1 MPWITDKVFSGS
13 TLLKCYLVKNYAFVV
28 NGLTYTVSLYTS
40 QESGKG
46 FLPASF
52 FQLPHYM

>member
-40 QESGKG
+40 QESDKA
-46 FLPASF
+46 F
-52 FQLPHYM
+52 